1 MKVAVVGAGVVGVL
15 TAHYLRASG
24 HQVIVFD
31 GEPGPA
37 ELTSKANGAQLSY
50 SYTDAM
56 GSPSLLSK
64 LPGILLGRD
73 PAFKVS
79 PSLSPSMAK
88 WGLQFLQ
95 NCSASRSES
104 NTLELQKLALQSAQL
119 MEDFCERFGEHI
131 SYRKA
136 GKLVLLSSAPDE
148 NTKAITQKK
157 RALGCDVRLIQ
168 PDEVFAMEPSL
179 RQWNTNIAGAIY
191 SPIDAS
197 GDAYLFSKILC
208 KELEDKGVEF
218 NWSTRVTSLVSQNGK
233 LAGVQC
239 QDDFHQCD
247 AAVICTAEDHQGI
260 LKKVGVR
267 LPILPVAGYS
277 ITLPS
282 KSTCPSASVTA
293 LDAKTVFCRLG
304 DQVRIA
310 GFADINI
317 SPEKKDERVATLINS
332 AKNIAPE
339 IADYSAENI
348 HSWVGYR
355 PVTPNSI
362 PICSETK
369 VSGLFLNIGHGA
381 LGWTL
386 AAATAKQISDGLT
399 KVT

>member
-1 MKVAVVGAGVVGVL
+1 MKVAVVGAGIVGVL

-24 HQVIVFD
+24 HQVVVFD
-31 GEPGPA
+31 GESGPA
-37 ELTSKANGAQLSY
+37 EQTSKANGAQLSY

-73 PAFKVS
+73 LAFKVS
-79 PSLSPSMAK
+79 PSISPCMAK
-88 WGLQFLQ
+88 WGIQFLQ

-104 NTLELQKLALQSAQL
+104 NTLKLQKLALQSAQL
-119 MEDFCERFGEHI
+119 MEDFCGRLGEDI

-136 GKLVLLSSAPDE
+136 GKLVLLSSPADE

-157 RALGCDVRLIQ
+157 RELGCDLRLIQ
-168 PDEVFAMEPSL
+168 PDEVYALEPSL
-179 RQWNTNIAGAIY
+179 RDWNTDIAGAIY

-197 GDAYLFSKILC
+197 GDTYLFSKILC
-208 KELEDKGVEF
+208 KEMEQNGVEF
-218 NWSTRVTSLVSQNGK
+218 NWNTKVTTLVSQHGK
-233 LAGVQC
+233 FKGVQC
-239 QDDFHQCD
+239 QDDFHPCD
-247 AAVICTAEDHQGI
+247 TAVICTAEDHHGI

-282 KSTCPSASVTA
+282 NSTCPNASITA

-310 GFADINI
+310 GFADINT
-317 SPEKKDERVATLINS
+317 SPDKKAGRVETLLQT
-332 AKNIAPE
+332 AQKIAPDV
-339 IADYSAENI
+339 ADYSVENT
-348 HSWVGYR
+348 HSWMGYR
-355 PVTPNSI
+355 PVTPNSN
-362 PICSETK
+362 PIFTETK
-369 VSGLFLNIGHGA
+369 LNGLFVNIGHGA

-386 AAATAKQISDGLT
+386 AAATAKQISD
-399 KVT
+399 KVTSS